1 LRDVE
6 GVNYCACREGSEW
19 IYDEESGTDTEHDV
33 IKMENVAFLNCANEM
48 IATYSDYAKF
58 REKEEAR
65 AGDEATIKTREFAM
79 KTLAKFKK
87 YLANRFEIDSREI
100 KLSSLDKCC
109 RCGVCGGK
117 YYKGNVGDE
126 FDYRCNV
133 CDEMLS
139 EKRHMVARVDGMIFM
154 YRKVN
159 KKIIVNKYVMT
170 KLGTLKL
177 VSTNADVAQ
186 NLLEENDETT
196 ATEVVAEE

>member
-1 LRDVE
+1 
-6 GVNYCACREGSEW
+6 
-19 IYDEESGTDTEHDV
+19 
-33 IKMENVAFLNCANEM
+33 
-48 IATYSDYAKF
+48 
-58 REKEEAR
+58 
-65 AGDEATIKTREFAM
+65 M